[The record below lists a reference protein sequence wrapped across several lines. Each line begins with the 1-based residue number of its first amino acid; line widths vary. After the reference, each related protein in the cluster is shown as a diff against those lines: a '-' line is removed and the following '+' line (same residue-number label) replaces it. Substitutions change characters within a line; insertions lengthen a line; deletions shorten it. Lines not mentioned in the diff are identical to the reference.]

1 MRERSIIK
9 AVAKNLKKVRLSK
22 HLTQADVAE
31 KAGITSNHYARIER
45 GETIPSIITVAAL
58 IKSLKVRSSDIL
70 PF

>member
-1 MRERSIIK
+1 MRESSIIK
-9 AVAKNLKKVRLSK
+9 AIAKNLRRVRLSK
-22 HLTQADVAE
+22 HLLQTDVAE

-45 GETIPSIITVAAL
+45 GEAVPSILTMAAL